1 MLQKNGSHIVIWVI
15 NSFFKH
21 FVVLHTFINNGRK
34 TYTMAYTKYV
44 VKCISQNVYKGHNA
58 DSSFR
63 G

>member
-1 MLQKNGSHIVIWVI
+1 MNVIWVI

-21 FVVLHTFINNGRK
+21 FIILRTFINDGGK
-34 TYTMAYTKYV
+34 MYTMAYTNYV
-44 VKCISQNVYKGHNA
+44 VKCISQNVYKGRSA